1 MSKHSI
7 MTDCIH
13 SGTIVDPRTNGTVSP
28 IYLATANGY
37 LDAAENIYPRYF
49 NLPNQ
54 QALEEKM
61 TALEKGEAAIIFS
74 SGMAAIST
82 TLFSTLHKGDHVVLQ
97 IGLYG
102 GTTMFATSVFD
113 KFDIEYTFTT
123 STEIDDFAKA
133 IRPNTKVIYVES
145 PSNPLLGIVDLAGIS
160 KIARRKKILTISD
173 NTFASPINQ
182 NPLELGI
189 DVVVHSATKYLGGH
203 SDICAGILVSSQ
215 KVVDKARAMA
225 RNFGGS
231 LNATTCALLERSLKT
246 LAVRVQQQNL
256 NAQRI
261 AEFLQ
266 SHAQTQNVYY
276 PGLSDHTGHDIARQ
290 QMSGFGGMVS
300 FELADGLDSRSFQKD
315 LKLIAPSLSLGGV
328 ESTICSPR
336 LTSHVEVTAA
346 DRAAAGIK
354 DGLLRLSVGIEEP
367 EDLIADLDQV
377 LSKAR
382 VVAGWHDA

>member
-1 MSKHSI
+1 MIILEVLK
-7 MTDCIH
+7 
-13 SGTIVDPRTNGTVSP
+13 SP
-28 IYLATANGY
+28 I
-37 LDAAENIYPRYF
+37 R
-49 NLPNQ
+49 
-54 QALEEKM
+54 
-61 TALEKGEAAIIFS
+61 
-74 SGMAAIST
+74 
-82 TLFSTLHKGDHVVLQ
+82 
-97 IGLYG
+97 
-102 GTTMFATSVFD
+102 
-113 KFDIEYTFTT
+113 
-123 STEIDDFAKA
+123 
-133 IRPNTKVIYVES
+133 
-145 PSNPLLGIVDLAGIS
+145 
-160 KIARRKKILTISD
+160 
-173 NTFASPINQ
+173 
-182 NPLELGI
+182 
-189 DVVVHSATKYLGGH
+189 
-203 SDICAGILVSSQ
+203 
-215 KVVDKARAMA
+215 
-225 RNFGGS
+225 GS
-231 LNATTCALLERSLKT
+231 LNATTCSLLERSLKT